1 MLCRDFLLELLRSG
15 FGIVGSHL
23 FLVGVLAAQL
33 EVLLGRG
40 GAFGFFGDALGF
52 KVAVG
57 FLEGAEDRDIVGE
70 IDFFAAVV
78 LLLVGLQFDGV
89 LLLLGILKRLVGFGQ
104 DGFSFVLEY
113 SFQGE
118 N

>member
-1 MLCRDFLLELLRSG
+1 MLSFN
-15 FGIVGSHL
+15 I
-23 FLVGVLAAQL
+23 
-33 EVLLGRG
+33 
-40 GAFGFFGDALGF
+40 
-52 KVAVG
+52 AVG
-57 FLEGAEDRDIVGE
+57 FLEGAEDCDIVGE